1 MSRNSS
7 MITADRATHLK
18 IVVVALLAS
27 VTVMVV
33 GIAARPQL
41 DQSATAQVVKPTKPI
56 LATGTDLNTIR

>member
-1 MSRNSS
+1 

-27 VTVMVV
+27 VTVMIV
-33 GIAARPQL
+33 GIAARPQI

>member
-27 VTVMVV
+27 VTVMIV

-41 DQSATAQVVKPTKPI
+41 DQSTAQVVKPTKPI
-56 LATGTDLNTIR
+56 LATSTDLNTIR

>member
-1 MSRNSS
+1 MRNSS
-7 MITADRATHLK
+7 LITADSATHLK

-27 VTVMVV
+27 VTVMIV

-41 DQSATAQVVKPTKPI
+41 DQSATAQVVKPTKPM